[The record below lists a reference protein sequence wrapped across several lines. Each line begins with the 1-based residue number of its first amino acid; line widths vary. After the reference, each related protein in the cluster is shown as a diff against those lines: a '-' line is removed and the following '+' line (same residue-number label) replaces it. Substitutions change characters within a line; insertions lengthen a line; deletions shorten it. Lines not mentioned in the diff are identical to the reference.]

1 MTRLSYRQVL
11 AVLAPNAQHVMQHIL
26 SKANKSTSLSSFRY
40 RFSQVSIRMLTQ
52 KISFYVYQG
61 TDFLRISASDSRV
74 RQGPDNFD
82 VQSFPLHSALSTSL
96 DTAAVRQAS
105 ADPLLPPGPLE
116 RSTSPQRGKKT
127 NKTSLTQG
135 SVSGNIVPKAAGA
148 EHKSMVKEFEW
159 SSGEG
164 GGKGQP
170 PDAPDELLLRTL
182 LQVQQVRM
190 LQCRRESSASTR
202 ARL

>member
-1 MTRLSYRQVL
+1 M
-11 AVLAPNAQHVMQHIL
+11 
-26 SKANKSTSLSSFRY
+26 
-40 RFSQVSIRMLTQ
+40 
-52 KISFYVYQG
+52 
-61 TDFLRISASDSRV
+61 

-96 DTAAVRQAS
+96 DTAAVAAVRRAS
-105 ADPLLPPGPLE
+105 ADPLLPSGPLE

-135 SVSGNIVPKAAGA
+135 SVSGNIAPKAAGA

-159 SSGEG
+159 SIGEG

-182 LQVQQVRM
+182 LQVQQVPM
-190 LQCRRESSASTR
+190 LQCRRDSPACNCAHVR

>member
-1 MTRLSYRQVL
+1 M
-11 AVLAPNAQHVMQHIL
+11 
-26 SKANKSTSLSSFRY
+26 
-40 RFSQVSIRMLTQ
+40 
-52 KISFYVYQG
+52 
-61 TDFLRISASDSRV
+61 

-96 DTAAVRQAS
+96 DTAAVAAVRRAS
-105 ADPLLPPGPLE
+105 ADPLLPSGPLE

-135 SVSGNIVPKAAGA
+135 SVSGNIAPKAAGA

-159 SSGEG
+159 SIGEG

-182 LQVQQVRM
+182 LQVQQVPM
-190 LQCRRESSASTR
+190 LQCLRDSPSCNCAHVR